1 MSIDYL
7 DVRKVIKCAEHKKA
21 LDEKAIK
28 LKKNVIDSCKES
40 SLTSN
45 TLIFNQDAE
54 NRLTLELSTYGL
66 ELVFNEKLVVINE
79 APLLKFVATDST
91 DENNK
96 EVISFFL
103 GKNGLVYIGEC
114 KPNPSYDYEDVDLFL
129 DILEA
134 TLKALKSSDKISY

>member
-103 GKNGLVYIGEC
+103 GKN
-114 KPNPSYDYEDVDLFL
+114 DL
-129 DILEA
+129 
-134 TLKALKSSDKISY
+134 TQQ